1 MRVMTASAAAMLMAL
16 AAGAATAAPKT
27 LKFNLITVTEAQGM
41 HMNVEAKVWVK
52 GGKARAETNDPRT
65 GPMLM
70 LVDGPKTRY
79 LFPQQRQGILKTAPA
94 GKHGPGSPW
103 EVLIASV
110 SQLTHG
116 AKKLGEETLGGYPCD
131 IYELADHSPGQS
143 MTIKS
148 WITRTTQPRLPLKVE
163 NTLQVKRPNVTVN
176 QTQTTRITGL
186 QIGVPLPDSLFAVPP
201 GYKIVQARG
210 PGFGGLPGGPGMG
223 HAGPRP

>member
-27 LKFNLITVTEAQGM
+27 LKFNLTTVTEAQGM

-94 GKHGPGSPW
+94 GKHGPGSPG
-103 EVLIASV
+103 
-110 SQLTHG
+110 G
-116 AKKLGEETLGGYPCD
+116 ADRQCEPAHPWREEAGRGD
-131 IYELADHSPGQS
+131 AG
-143 MTIKS
+143 
-148 WITRTTQPRLPLKVE
+148 RLPLRY
-163 NTLQVKRPNVTVN
+163 L
-176 QTQTTRITGL
+176 RIG
-186 QIGVPLPDSLFAVPP
+186 
-201 GYKIVQARG
+201 
-210 PGFGGLPGGPGMG
+210 
-223 HAGPRP
+223 